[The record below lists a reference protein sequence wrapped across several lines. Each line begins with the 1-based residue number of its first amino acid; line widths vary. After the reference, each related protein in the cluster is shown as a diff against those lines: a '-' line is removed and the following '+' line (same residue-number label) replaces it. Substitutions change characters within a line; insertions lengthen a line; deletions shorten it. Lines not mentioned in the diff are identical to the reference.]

1 MDVKDYKIGMKVRFI
16 GKTQH
21 EKFPEFY
28 PEVGTVG
35 EIVEFSDEQFLVKWP
50 EGTVGSY
57 QYRSYQR
64 NSCIWYEASSM
75 IELFIPSMKEGIT
88 DKENYTIWEMLKP
101 KMAKNQFIH
110 NGEYISEE
118 VKKMV
123 ELAYTCGYRRAKKGK
138 PFMYAKKNNKGEN
151 Q

>member
-1 MDVKDYKIGMKVRFI
+1 MNVKDCKIGMKVRFI
-16 GKTQH
+16 ADVGIDSH
-21 EKFPEFY
+21 PFY
-28 PEVGTVG
+28 PKAGTVG
-35 EIVEFSDEQFLVKWP
+35 RIVNINSVGALVEWP
-50 EGTVGSY
+50 KGTVATS
-57 QYRSYQR
+57 R
-64 NSCIWYEASSM
+64 NGKHEWWVHIKM
-75 IELFIPSMKEGIT
+75 IEAFDETKKDELS
-88 DKENYTIWEMLKP
+88 IWEMLKP

-138 PFMYAKKNNKGEN
+138 PFMYAKKNKGEN

>member
-1 MDVKDYKIGMKVRFI
+1 MNVKDCKIGMKVRFI
-16 GKTQH
+16 GKTKH

-35 EIVEFSDEQFLVKWP
+35 EIVGFLGEQILVKWP
-50 EGTVGSY
+50 EGTV
-57 QYRSYQR
+57 RSF
-64 NSCIWYEASSM
+64 WYNDYTWPTASST
-75 IELFIPSMKEGIT
+75 IEPLILPMKEGIT

-110 NGEYISEE
+110 SGEYISEE
-118 VKKMV
+118 IKKMV

-138 PFMYAKKNNKGEN
+138 PFMYAKKNIKGEN

>member
-1 MDVKDYKIGMKVRFI
+1 MNVKDCKIGMKVKSI
-16 GKTQH
+16 INVGIDNH
-21 EKFPEFY
+21 PFY
-28 PEVGTVG
+28 PKAGTVG
-35 EIVEFSDEQFLVKWP
+35 RIVDFDDTVALVEWPKGAVDARKNGKYEWFVSFDKIEPFDGAEKDE
-50 EGTVGSY
+50 
-57 QYRSYQR
+57 
-64 NSCIWYEASSM
+64 
-75 IELFIPSMKEGIT
+75 PSA
-88 DKENYTIWEMLKP
+88 IWEMLKP

>member
-1 MDVKDYKIGMKVRFI
+1 MYVKDCKIGMKVRFI
-16 GKTQH
+16 VAGLDNRLC
-21 EKFPEFY
+21 FPK
-28 PEVGTVG
+28 VGTVG
-35 EIVEFSDEQFLVKWP
+35 RIVDFNDSAALVEWP
-50 EGTVGSY
+50 KGTVNARMNGK
-57 QYRSYQR
+57 
-64 NSCIWYEASSM
+64 YEWLVNFNM
-75 IELFIPSMKEGIT
+75 IEVFDETKKNELSV
-88 DKENYTIWEMLKP
+88 IWEMLKP

>member
-1 MDVKDYKIGMKVRFI
+1 MNVKDCKIGMKVRFI
-16 GKTQH
+16 AEAYTSNYSC
-21 EKFPEFY
+21 FPKD
-28 PEVGTVG
+28 GTVG
-35 EIVEFSDEQFLVKWP
+35 RIVDFGSNVVLVEWP
-50 EGTVGSY
+50 KGTVKARPNGK
-57 QYRSYQR
+57 
-64 NSCIWYEASSM
+64 YEWIVNFDM
-75 IELFIPSMKEGIT
+75 IEPFDRIEKDESPA
-88 DKENYTIWEMLKP
+88 IWEMLKP

>member
-1 MDVKDYKIGMKVRFI
+1 MNVKDCKIGMKVRFI

-21 EKFPEFY
+21 EKFPEYY

-35 EIVEFSDEQFLVKWP
+35 EIVEFLGEQLHVKWP
-50 EGTVGSY
+50 EGTVGSSRY
-57 QYRSYQR
+57 NDCTRYA
-64 NSCIWYEASSM
+64 ASSM
-75 IELFIPSMKEGIT
+75 IEPLILPMKEGIT

-123 ELAYTCGYRRAKKGK
+123 ELAYTCGYHRAKKGK
-138 PFMYAKKNNKGEN
+138 PFMSAKKNNKGES
-151 Q
+151 